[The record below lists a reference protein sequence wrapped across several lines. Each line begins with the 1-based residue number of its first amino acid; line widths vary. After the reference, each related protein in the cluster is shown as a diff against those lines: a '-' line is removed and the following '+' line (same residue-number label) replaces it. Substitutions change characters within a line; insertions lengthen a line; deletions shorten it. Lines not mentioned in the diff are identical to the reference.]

1 MIKNNFYIFQ
11 QIFYLFFCFLILN
24 VHNQAYSKTLIEGER
39 VAGGVLFCRSFA
51 GAAIYLDG
59 KKIPVSKNG
68 SFIVGFHRDPKS
80 IQTIKILGGNSYEEE
95 IILKIENRKY
105 KIQRIDGIEP
115 SKVNPPEEVLERIYK
130 EIKLIKKARNS
141 SESILEPYYEE
152 GFVSPAEGPISGVY
166 GSQRIL
172 NGEVKRPH
180 YGIDIALPV
189 GHPVLAAGTGKI
201 LLAEEDLYFSGGTLI
216 IGHGQGLTTSY
227 LHMSKILVE
236 VGDVVIKGS
245 LIGEVGDTGRTTGSH
260 LDWRAEWMN
269 RRVDPSFLLN
279 FN

>member
-1 MIKNNFYIFQ
+1 MIKNNFYIVQ
-11 QIFYLFFCFLILN
+11 QIFYLFFCFLIFN
-24 VHNQAYSKTLIEGER
+24 VYNQAYSKTLIEGEQI
-39 VAGGVLFCRSFA
+39 AGGVLFCKSFA

-245 LIGEVGDTGRTTGSH
+245 LIGEVGATGRTTGSH

>member
-11 QIFYLFFCFLILN
+11 QIFYLFFCFLIFN

-39 VAGGVLFCRSFA
+39 VAGGVLFCKSFA

-130 EIKLIKKARNS
+130 EIQN
-141 SESILEPYYEE
+141 Y
-152 GFVSPAEGPISGVY
+152 
-166 GSQRIL
+166 
-172 NGEVKRPH
+172 
-180 YGIDIALPV
+180 
-189 GHPVLAAGTGKI
+189 
-201 LLAEEDLYFSGGTLI
+201 
-216 IGHGQGLTTSY
+216 LTEY
-227 LHMSKILVE
+227 K
-236 VGDVVIKGS
+236 
-245 LIGEVGDTGRTTGSH
+245 
-260 LDWRAEWMN
+260 N
-269 RRVDPSFLLN
+269 
-279 FN
+279 